1 MFIKVPSK
9 TSILIGIV
17 VALSGI
23 GEVVAIQQY
32 HFLQVQKREA
42 LIRRTLDESSL
53 IGIKAL
59 GDASTLEVNK
69 LMNKEVAHRKIII
82 EGVDSNTEATIAQ
95 LEVRAI
101 IHIIAWCMVVF
112 LSAWAGTLNDR
123 KQAEQEKKGV
133 GVN

>member
-1 MFIKVPSK
+1 MFIKVPST

-23 GEVVAIQQY
+23 GGVVASQQY
-32 HFLQVQKREA
+32 FFLQVQKKEA
-42 LIRRTLDESSL
+42 FIRRTLDESDL

-82 EGVDSNTEATIAQ
+82 EGVDSNTAATIAQ

-101 IHIIAWCMVVF
+101 IDIIAWCMVLF